1 MNNKNDRVNS
11 LDKEGD
17 MANSIC
23 LNRVVTDCHG
33 QSVVLNRVVTNEPQ
47 QVKAIVW
54 CNLRN

>member
-1 MNNKNDRVNS
+1 MNS
-11 LDKEGD
+11 LDEEGD

-23 LNRVVTDCHG
+23 LNRVVTDRHG

>member
-1 MNNKNDRVNS
+1 MNDKNHRVNS
-11 LDKEGD
+11 LDEEGD

-23 LNRVVTDCHG
+23 LNRVVTDHHG